1 MSPPVRE
8 DFAHGRLFCFV
19 LDTDKEA
26 EFSDDTGASDS
37 TADAEGST
45 RDNNEDEYVSR
56 SQLSRLINAEDVNMG
71 VFGTVPDE
79 DGAGDGSADGMRRD
93 EELQVEAYNAFMRLQ
108 LVRQKAVS
116 LNNAMIAMRD
126 SKGELSAAFEWLDIC
141 TDTLNSAKIDRKKV
155 KDLQGSMYTPA
166 SQTGRQVMVLPESIS
181 DLSLKVIDNAIGRV
195 TDTESRGKGK
205 ALFAW
210 LVSKLTEG
218 KWQKHKVMQRS
229 KIAVGELLVFKYS
242 LEKLID
248 REIPDLFV
256 GSMIHR
262 HMPVTRPRIAKVLSE
277 IKSKRRTRTLASLLS
292 GARCHCPRLREGPR
306 EPNGE
311 CRGDCQ
317 TAYACFYNASDRH
330 PFLVSKDDYS
340 HYFAHLYPHLA
351 PGFGRRLAVRGT
363 LGPDGREDP
372 QLLPVSGTRS
382 PGHTRGSV
390 PLRRDGSGDYA
401 EDRAPLDPVK
411 VYDHALVRYLFSDSL
426 EVGRLF
432 QASTTFNY
440 IVANTAPRYTIER
453 VMLFN
458 ITGPGEGKSYAN
470 NVLNC
475 QFKQVKGC
483 IETLTSFTPQAF
495 KYKRQRNACVVMIDD
510 AHITH
515 EKNIKALD
523 KESNVI
529 PNTFKNLL
537 DTSVLE
543 SDVVSRDAN
552 SGKVDTVKYHAVH
565 NCGFVWN
572 TNTLG
577 FVSDAWADRCV
588 IMESEFPT
596 HVTRTRSSKQLQD
609 TVERLKMDR
618 LAAACLYRQNLIQ
631 SATMIAES
639 EIMQFGRRFDAA
651 RDACVTALYSSHIV
665 CTGAASRR
673 VSFCINQL
681 VFAEAMKLA
690 CHFVFDVWVPPW
702 TEVPDEKAFPDLRS
716 FMAQLNSNR
725 LEALD
730 KLSFGQ
736 ICLETNAAYK
746 LCAAACLP
754 DICPRVVDIQGRFAC
769 KALGY
774 VLSQIHEQGLKTTLK
789 DGHLSVSGIEAMCFP
804 EREFKGGS
812 DTAHEMLQLCSN
824 CKVPARSESGPR
836 NYRLCTYK
844 CASSQNAPHSRRGY
858 ARPKKVSSVT
868 VPLEAVYD
876 MLALYAPDS
885 HAGFWDQL
893 GEAMVDAYDR
903 GELEAVNAF
912 GHCTTTADEGAS
924 GDDDSAGR
932 GVRVTFSLDFAEDP
946 VRSLIL
952 EATAGVEPLNELKFN
967 KCALGGEVF
976 RCTAPLYYGGVVA
989 RAKAGDEPTGCSDAG
1004 HLREAR
1010 RGPRGTFHG
1019 PRLSVY
1025 SDNYAGVPVA
1035 NVSSFCATRTV
1046 YHQDRILLRKD
1057 EGAREPLTELEY
1069 DWEWLEASD
1078 VFNKVHGCDSF
1089 SPDTLKRDYA
1099 VTMMAVKGEPANR
1112 RPWKS
1117 RRLADAMRTLLESNG
1132 SLSLEMRGG
1141 ERASGARSAKR
1152 RRDALEGA
1160 VPERRPKRRKHRKRM
1175 LNKHFDGDDGL
1186 PCGSQES
1193 SFSSSSSISSYVNRC
1208 SFSPPRRQPPSEREP
1223 STDTFTVCRD
1233 SSESQPVLHRDA
1245 LGSPDSTRR
1254 RCVPGRTEAS
1264 RVLAAPT
1271 RLRLTSQLSD
1281 RKLARLASDPV
1292 PDPVAQ
1298 IPGSTVFALGSAI
1311 AQELLSQRSPQAVA
1325 QSRVALCEIL
1335 PVLAP
1340 GPCAGD
1346 GQESFQGEVVSE
1358 SAVQMRHSPTLQERA
1373 NRHRGSSGLSSRTL
1387 CSSLI
1392 WVGRRQSSRTDR
1404 PPAVL
1409 ARGNSR
1415 HRTNALYFS
1424 LSHKEKGSLTPPRSI
1439 RDARPTTMAKP
1450 DSDVI
1455 RFKIAAYL
1463 IRNEE
1468 ATVDLFGLLG
1478 EIRRQGRRHEG
1489 TLPEFIARERSTI
1502 LAIPRLRWD
1511 TMDVRY
1517 PETIVS
1523 VLWSAMGCVRAYG
1536 LLTSWFAHRDP
1547 SFVTDKGL
1555 EAPKVDVYG
1564 MSRTD
1569 DGRGVSKDST
1579 RNALNSLGLEELTRV
1594 KTFLTW
1600 SVSPGLKGMPA
1611 GRIEGMSYL
1620 ELTDAIHSHYAA
1632 DAAFVLYSV
1641 LVQIGRRDLAEDL
1654 VSD

>member
-1 MSPPVRE
+1 MVFNILAKHR
-8 DFAHGRLFCFV
+8 
-19 LDTDKEA
+19 
-26 EFSDDTGASDS
+26 ASDGDS
-37 TADAEGST
+37 LYAGLSDLMESRTLSSYLSLGRALPDIH
-45 RDNNEDEYVSR
+45 EDLY
-56 SQLSRLINAEDVNMG
+56 
-71 VFGTVPDE
+71 
-79 DGAGDGSADGMRRD
+79 
-93 EELQVEAYNAFMRLQ
+93 
-108 LVRQKAVS
+108 
-116 LNNAMIAMRD
+116 
-126 SKGELSAAFEWLDIC
+126 LSA
-141 TDTLNSAKIDRKKV
+141 
-155 KDLQGSMYTPA
+155 
-166 SQTGRQVMVLPESIS
+166 
-181 DLSLKVIDNAIGRV
+181 
-195 TDTESRGKGK
+195 
-205 ALFAW
+205 
-210 LVSKLTEG
+210 
-218 KWQKHKVMQRS
+218 
-229 KIAVGELLVFKYS
+229 
-242 LEKLID
+242 
-248 REIPDLFV
+248 
-256 GSMIHR
+256 
-262 HMPVTRPRIAKVLSE
+262 
-277 IKSKRRTRTLASLLS
+277 
-292 GARCHCPRLREGPR
+292 
-306 EPNGE
+306 
-311 CRGDCQ
+311 
-317 TAYACFYNASDRH
+317 
-330 PFLVSKDDYS
+330 
-340 HYFAHLYPHLA
+340 
-351 PGFGRRLAVRGT
+351 GT
-363 LGPDGREDP
+363 
-372 QLLPVSGTRS
+372 
-382 PGHTRGSV
+382 
-390 PLRRDGSGDYA
+390 GSGDYA
-401 EDRAPLDPVK
+401 EDPRSLDPVK

-537 DTSVLE
+537 DTSVGE
-543 SDVVSRDAN
+543 RRGEQGRKQRKGGHRQVSRRAQLRLRVEHQHAGLRERRVGRSAEPD
-552 SGKVDTVKYHAVH
+552 SVSHDDSRVRDHAV
-565 NCGFVWN
+565 
-572 TNTLG
+572 
-577 FVSDAWADRCV
+577 
-588 IMESEFPT
+588 
-596 HVTRTRSSKQLQD
+596 RTE
-609 TVERLKMDR
+609 V
-618 LAAACLYRQNLIQ
+618 
-631 SATMIAES
+631 
-639 EIMQFGRRFDAA
+639 RRA
-651 RDACVTALYSSHIV
+651 RDACVDGLYSSHIV

-690 CHFVFDVWVPPW
+690 CHFVFDVWVPLW

-774 VLSQIHEQGLKTTLK
+774 VLCQIHEQGLKTTLK
-789 DGHLSVSGIEAMCFP
+789 EGHLSVSGIEAMCFP

-812 DTAHEMLQLCSN
+812 DTAHEMLQLYSN

-844 CASSQNAPHSRRGY
+844 CAPSQNAPHSRRGY

-903 GELEAVNAF
+903 GELEAVNSF

-924 GDDDSAGR
+924 GDGD
-932 GVRVTFSLDFAEDP
+932 RVTFSLDFAKDP
-946 VRSLIL
+946 VRFLIL
-952 EATAGVEPLNELKFN
+952 EATAGVKPLNELKFN

-1035 NVSSFCATRTV
+1035 NLSSFCATRTV

-1078 VFNKVHGCDSF
+1078 VFNKFLAITHGCDSF

-1152 RRDALEGA
+1152 RRDAFEGA

-1193 SFSSSSSISSYVNRC
+1193 SFSSSSSSSSYVNRC
-1208 SFSPPRRQPPSEREP
+1208 SFSPLRRQPPSEREG
-1223 STDTFTVCRD
+1223 STDTFTVRRD

-1254 RCVPGRTEAS
+1254 RCVPARTEAS
-1264 RVLAAPT
+1264 RGLAAPT

-1281 RKLARLASDPV
+1281 RKLARFASDPV

-1325 QSRVALCEIL
+1325 QSRVALCENL

-1346 GQESFQGEVVSE
+1346 RQESFQGEVVSE

-1373 NRHRGSSGLSSRTL
+1373 KRHRGSSGLSRERISH
-1387 CSSLI
+1387 S
-1392 WVGRRQSSRTDR
+1392 
-1404 PPAVL
+1404 AV
-1409 ARGNSR
+1409 
-1415 HRTNALYFS
+1415 
-1424 LSHKEKGSLTPPRSI
+1424 
-1439 RDARPTTMAKP
+1439 
-1450 DSDVI
+1450 
-1455 RFKIAAYL
+1455 
-1463 IRNEE
+1463 
-1468 ATVDLFGLLG
+1468 LLG
-1478 EIRRQGRRHEG
+1478 EIRCQGRRHEG
-1489 TLPEFIARERSTI
+1489 TLPEFIARERWTI

-1511 TMDVRY
+1511 SMDVRY

-1523 VLWSAMGCVRAYG
+1523 VLLSAMGCVRAYG

-1555 EAPKVDVYG
+1555 EAPEVNVYNEQ
-1564 MSRTD
+1564 
-1569 DGRGVSKDST
+1569 DGRRT
-1579 RNALNSLGLEELTRV
+1579 RGQQGFHE
-1594 KTFLTW
+1594 K
-1600 SVSPGLKGMPA
+1600 
-1611 GRIEGMSYL
+1611 RIELSGPRRVDSRENVPDL
-1620 ELTDAIHSHYAA
+1620 ERIAGSQRHFLREDRRDELSGTQGR
-1632 DAAFVLYSV
+1632 YS
-1641 LVQIGRRDLAEDL
+1641 LALRGRRHVCALQRPGADRPARPC
-1654 VSD
+1654 

>member
-19 LDTDKEA
+19 LDTDKE
-26 EFSDDTGASDS
+26 EFSDDTGASNL
-37 TADAEGST
+37 TADAEG
-45 RDNNEDEYVSR
+45 R

-71 VFGTVPDE
+71 VFRTVPDE

-108 LVRQKAVS
+108 L
-116 LNNAMIAMRD
+116 L
-126 SKGELSAAFEWLDIC
+126 
-141 TDTLNSAKIDRKKV
+141 DRKKV
-155 KDLQGSMYTPA
+155 KDLQGSMYTPT

-181 DLSLKVIDNAIGRV
+181 DLSLKVIDNAIARV

-292 GARCHCPRLREGPR
+292 GARCHCPRLRKDPR

-340 HYFAHLYPHLA
+340 HYFAHLYPHL
-351 PGFGRRLAVRGT
+351 GKLERLSKEMKTKYRGSRQFESIADMVFNI
-363 LGPDGREDP
+363 LAKNRASDGDLLYAGLSDLMDGRTLSSYLSLGRALPDIHED
-372 QLLPVSGTRS
+372 LYLSAGT
-382 PGHTRGSV
+382 
-390 PLRRDGSGDYA
+390 GSGDYA
-401 EDRAPLDPVK
+401 EDPRSLDPVK

-426 EVGRLF
+426 EVGRMF

-495 KYKRQRNACVVMIDD
+495 KYKRQRNACVVMIND
-510 AHITH
+510 AYITH

-537 DTSVLE
+537 DTACW
-543 SDVVSRDAN
+543 R
-552 SGKVDTVKYHAVH
+552 
-565 NCGFVWN
+565 
-572 TNTLG
+572 
-577 FVSDAWADRCV
+577 
-588 IMESEFPT
+588 
-596 HVTRTRSSKQLQD
+596 
-609 TVERLKMDR
+609 
-618 LAAACLYRQNLIQ
+618 AAC
-631 SATMIAES
+631 
-639 EIMQFGRRFDAA
+639 
-651 RDACVTALYSSHIV
+651 HIV

-702 TEVPDEKAFPDLRS
+702 TEVPHEKAFPDLRS

-789 DGHLSVSGIEAMCFP
+789 DEG
-804 EREFKGGS
+804 EFKGGS
-812 DTAHEMLQLCSN
+812 NTAHEMLQLCSN
-824 CKVPARSESGPR
+824 CKAPARSESGPR
-836 NYRLCTYK
+836 SYRLCTYK

-893 GEAMVDAYDR
+893 GKAMVDAYDR

-924 GDDDSAGR
+924 GDDDSAAR

-989 RAKAGDEPTGCSDAG
+989 RAKAGDEPPGCSDAG
-1004 HLREAR
+1004 PLREAR

-1019 PRLSVY
+1019 PRLSVHT
-1025 SDNYAGVPVA
+1025 DNYAGVPVG

-1046 YHQDRILLRKD
+1046 YHQDRILLRTD
-1057 EGAREPLTELEY
+1057 EGARKPLTELEY

-1089 SPDTLKRDYA
+1089 SPDMLKRDYA

-1112 RPWKS
+1112 SPWKS
-1117 RRLADAMRTLLESNG
+1117 RRLRT
-1132 SLSLEMRGG
+1132 
-1141 ERASGARSAKR
+1141 
-1152 RRDALEGA
+1152 
-1160 VPERRPKRRKHRKRM
+1160 P
-1175 LNKHFDGDDGL
+1175 
-1186 PCGSQES
+1186 
-1193 SFSSSSSISSYVNRC
+1193 
-1208 SFSPPRRQPPSEREP
+1208 
-1223 STDTFTVCRD
+1223 
-1233 SSESQPVLHRDA
+1233 
-1245 LGSPDSTRR
+1245 
-1254 RCVPGRTEAS
+1254 
-1264 RVLAAPT
+1264 
-1271 RLRLTSQLSD
+1271 
-1281 RKLARLASDPV
+1281 
-1292 PDPVAQ
+1292 
-1298 IPGSTVFALGSAI
+1298 
-1311 AQELLSQRSPQAVA
+1311 
-1325 QSRVALCEIL
+1325 
-1335 PVLAP
+1335 
-1340 GPCAGD
+1340 
-1346 GQESFQGEVVSE
+1346 
-1358 SAVQMRHSPTLQERA
+1358 
-1373 NRHRGSSGLSSRTL
+1373 
-1387 CSSLI
+1387 
-1392 WVGRRQSSRTDR
+1392 
-1404 PPAVL
+1404 
-1409 ARGNSR
+1409 
-1415 HRTNALYFS
+1415 
-1424 LSHKEKGSLTPPRSI
+1424 
-1439 RDARPTTMAKP
+1439 
-1450 DSDVI
+1450 
-1455 RFKIAAYL
+1455 
-1463 IRNEE
+1463 
-1468 ATVDLFGLLG
+1468 
-1478 EIRRQGRRHEG
+1478 
-1489 TLPEFIARERSTI
+1489 
-1502 LAIPRLRWD
+1502 
-1511 TMDVRY
+1511 
-1517 PETIVS
+1517 
-1523 VLWSAMGCVRAYG
+1523 
-1536 LLTSWFAHRDP
+1536 
-1547 SFVTDKGL
+1547 
-1555 EAPKVDVYG
+1555 
-1564 MSRTD
+1564 
-1569 DGRGVSKDST
+1569 
-1579 RNALNSLGLEELTRV
+1579 
-1594 KTFLTW
+1594 
-1600 SVSPGLKGMPA
+1600 
-1611 GRIEGMSYL
+1611 
-1620 ELTDAIHSHYAA
+1620 
-1632 DAAFVLYSV
+1632 
-1641 LVQIGRRDLAEDL
+1641 
-1654 VSD
+1654 